1 MNGSLFFSK
10 VDETHTGSYT
20 CTPYNELGTDGPSP
34 IIHVIVLRPPI
45 FTQRPK
51 QIYIHKLGEDVH
63 FTCEAADRDGHH
75 HPTVSWARVS
85 YFFTFCFSRMRF
97 IFWFMDAHFH
107 ERFQLTV
114 GGTTD
119 SLLPVYVKY
128 RYHWYRSFMD
138 LTLFFTVKK
147 FLDLTIFFLQNEGKF
162 SFSF

>member
-1 MNGSLFFSK
+1 MTIFLLLHFQGVFYKVNGSLFFSK

-85 YFFTFCFSRMRF
+85 TFSAF
-97 IFWFMDAHFH
+97 
-107 ERFQLTV
+107 
-114 GGTTD
+114 
-119 SLLPVYVKY
+119 VYV
-128 RYHWYRSFMD
+128 RD
-138 LTLFFTVKK
+138 LYFGLWMLIFT
-147 FLDLTIFFLQNEGKF
+147 
-162 SFSF
+162 